1 MSLSTHF
8 ADPLTHRYSCQA
20 EQLLGASEC
29 SLETPAFSEHDA
41 AASDVCFALCAEEKM
56 NELRSKF
63 HPHHPAKAKQHKH
76 LHPNN
81 KKRTG
86 VC

>member
-1 MSLSTHF
+1 
-8 ADPLTHRYSCQA
+8 
-20 EQLLGASEC
+20 
-29 SLETPAFSEHDA
+29 
-41 AASDVCFALCAEEKM
+41 M

>member
-1 MSLSTHF
+1 M
-8 ADPLTHRYSCQA
+8 
-20 EQLLGASEC
+20 
-29 SLETPAFSEHDA
+29 PAGDCPEHDA
-41 AASDVCFALCAEEKM
+41 AVSHVCLASCAEEKM
-56 NELRSKF
+56 HELRSKF